1 MARWHRRLP
10 SMESPYNASASIPS
24 LPSLSLFEVTTSSA
38 HRYSFLSLVGVLVIL
53 ACALA
58 LCTGSRFAEANCKVK
73 NDSGKKVIIVP
84 VEVDI
89 TIEVDV
95 GVTVELPPAQQ
106 KCYFK
111 NPDTDNKQGPVTL
124 NDGSTYIWKDG
135 AVEGTIDLYLGVY
148 LLGILQLTSR
158 S

>member
-1 MARWHRRLP
+1 MAQRTP
-10 SMESPYNASASIPS
+10 
-24 LPSLSLFEVTTSSA
+24 
-38 HRYSFLSLVGVLVIL
+38 LVMIL

-73 NDSGKKVIIVP
+73 NDSGRKVIIVP

-106 KCYFK
+106 KCYLK
-111 NPDTDNKQGPVTL
+111 NPDTGSKQGPVTL
-124 NDGSTYIWKDG
+124 KDGSTYICKDG
-135 AVEGTIDLYLGVY
+135 AVGGTIDVYLGVY
-148 LLGILQLTSR
+148 LLGILQLSVKILIGL
-158 S
+158 